1 MSDKEKKTT
10 EATAKTVSQENT
22 ATETAAQPVPSE
34 KETPA
39 PKSGKTTKEKKP
51 APNNALKS
59 VGLAAC
65 KRHKLDHVWVTTD
78 GQTFPNESDAKNHAR
93 NLSNNELI
101 KVTAK

>member
-1 MSDKEKKTT
+1 MSEKEKKTN
-10 EATAKTVSQENT
+10 EA
-22 ATETAAQPVPSE
+22 AAQPVPSE
-34 KETPA
+34 NGTPA
-39 PKSGKTTKEKKP
+39 PTGGKTTKGKKP

-93 NLSNNELI
+93 NLSNNELL